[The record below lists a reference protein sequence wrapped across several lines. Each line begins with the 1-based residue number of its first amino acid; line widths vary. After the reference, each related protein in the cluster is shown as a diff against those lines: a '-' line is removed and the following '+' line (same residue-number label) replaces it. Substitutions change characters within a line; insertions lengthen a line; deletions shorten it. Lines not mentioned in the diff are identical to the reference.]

1 MFLLVS
7 CKFKNCQNA
16 TFLLKNV
23 FYYKCQKIREITAG
37 HLSIG
42 LGLSPQSFL
51 MFVVIYLLSSWSI
64 LIFGKLF
71 FICFCPFPS
80 IIPLDRGW
88 GRGFGCR
95 RFSVSGFS
103 LGWAWGRSPFAA
115 IFGTI
120 FPSRPIKIRSFSIT
134 TKVEFTQAHLFP
146 AKHFAIWSKSLL
158 LSRSQG
164 YYARS
169 CLSLNHH

>member
-1 MFLLVS
+1 MLEQKKCLKIARFTNKDLQSNPFFRTCCATLMKWNTS
-7 CKFKNCQNA
+7 NCAQFF
-16 TFLLKNV
+16 TKR
-23 FYYKCQKIREITAG
+23 IWI
-37 HLSIG
+37 
-42 LGLSPQSFL
+42 
-51 MFVVIYLLSSWSI
+51 VIYLLSSWSI

-115 IFGTI
+115 ILGTI
-120 FPSRPIKIRSFSIT
+120 LPSRPIKIRPFSINPI
-134 TKVEFTQAHLFP
+134 HP
-146 AKHFAIWSKSLL
+146 ALHKGKFI
-158 LSRSQG
+158 SRKTFC
-164 YYARS
+164 Y
-169 CLSLNHH
+169 LK